1 MMSNIFGIPFA
12 GADICGYLSNTTAE
26 LCTRWHF
33 VGAFYPLS
41 RNQNDMNSMSQEPY
55 EFKSQVYNRTGMS
68 YMDHMREA
76 INLKYTLSPYYFSQ
90 LNNVKKVGG
99 TFYKPVWF
107 EF

>member
-1 MMSNIFGIPFA
+1 
-12 GADICGYLSNTTAE
+12 
-26 LCTRWHF
+26 
-33 VGAFYPLS
+33 
-41 RNQNDMNSMSQEPY
+41 MSQEPY